1 MNKKIFATSLTA
13 VAAVVGALVVGL
25 HSQQA
30 VANQPSG
37 APQAIPVSVATVGP
51 IRKGELVQAG
61 DLVLQQLIE
70 RLLNGLLH
78 LARAQHTERPL
89 GPLD

>member
-13 VAAVVGALVVGL
+13 VAAVVGAVVVGL

-37 APQAIPVSVATVGP
+37 APQAIPVSVASV
-51 IRKGELVQAG
+51 AS
-61 DLVLQQLIE
+61 
-70 RLLNGLLH
+70 
-78 LARAQHTERPL
+78 
-89 GPLD
+89 